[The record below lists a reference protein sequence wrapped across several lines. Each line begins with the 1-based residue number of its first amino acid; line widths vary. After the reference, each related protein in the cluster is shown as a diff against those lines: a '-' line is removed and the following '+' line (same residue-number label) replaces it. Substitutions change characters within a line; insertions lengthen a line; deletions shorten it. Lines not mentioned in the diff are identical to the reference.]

1 MFKICLFLLLS
12 KFKLFYPFQT
22 TTWPRYAPPVRQL
35 PRPLDGQLRP
45 LQPQGGGWRQS
56 EQLTQDFCQLQG
68 ESLHLQ
74 EVNILIVWIY
84 LTVTKC
90 YERPD
95 CKKLWRKFIRN
106 NFKNNKTQTLI
117 KDPSLKPYCSQ
128 GEKDVGEL
136 THRMRRI
143 HLEGNK
149 NRRGEHRVSI
159 NQSIIFRERRWN
171 NTSQISKLVNGMSPY
186 IS

>member
-22 TTWPRYAPPVRQL
+22 TTWPRYAPPCKAAATPPWWPAPPPPAPGWGVAPVGATHPGFL
-35 PRPLDGQLRP
+35 PAS
-45 LQPQGGGWRQS
+45 GWV
-56 EQLTQDFCQLQG
+56 LTFARSKYTD
-68 ESLHLQ
+68 S
-74 EVNILIVWIY
+74 VN

-95 CKKLWRKFIRN
+95 CKKLWRKFIRK